1 MMCVA
6 VFYTAYMRMPVI
18 IYAHA
23 CHYICARL
31 SLYMRTPVIESL
43 QRFYGLLLHQK
54 VPVMLKEKV
63 RAYG

>member
-31 SLYMRTPVIESL
+31 SL
-43 QRFYGLLLHQK
+43 K
-54 VPVMLKEKV
+54 VSNASMAFFFIRRCL
-63 RAYG
+63 